1 MGRLLFLIAIV
12 AVIYLSIRSYQ
23 KNAPRQDK
31 PVVENMVRCAH
42 CGVHFPKGES
52 VHADGQFFCCNEHRN
67 AYRK

>member
-12 AVIYLSIRSYQ
+12 AVIYLIIRSYQ
-23 KNAPRQDK
+23 KNAQHQDK
-31 PVVENMVRCAH
+31 PVEDMVRCAQ

-52 VHADGQFFCCNEHRN
+52 VQAEGKFFCCNAHRD